1 MVAIPLRRE
10 ALLKTT
16 RKIANLGNKNFNVLC
31 PHCGK
36 MKNLLSPKFFSVKST
51 LVIYLVNALLSRNF
65 CQKSMRESKFP

>member
-1 MVAIPLRRE
+1 MYMVSDKGLVIFLYISGKMVAIPLRRE

-36 MKNLLSPKFFSVKST
+36 MENLLSPKFFPSNQ
-51 LVIYLVNALLSRNF
+51 L
-65 CQKSMRESKFP
+65 